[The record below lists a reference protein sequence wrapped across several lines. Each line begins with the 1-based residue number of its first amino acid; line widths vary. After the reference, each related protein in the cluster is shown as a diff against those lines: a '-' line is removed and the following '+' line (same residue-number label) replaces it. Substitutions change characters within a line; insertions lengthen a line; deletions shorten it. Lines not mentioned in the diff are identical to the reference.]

1 MKKLLLAGICTLFVL
16 GGCGRGI
23 SSKDV
28 SKALADRPF
37 SAKAV
42 LVWHDRTYESQIIRT
57 QQDGFCVIAAS
68 DALKIPVSFV
78 QSQGG
83 CVFTQGALALSMPV
97 DEVPASGLA
106 SMMVQGLSRLSEAP
120 QIRQNGQVIVR
131 SVPFE
136 MVLDEKTLAF
146 ITLSMQQGEI
156 QFTDFAFL
164 N

>member
-42 LVWHDRTYESQIIRT
+42 LVWHDRTHESQIIRT

-120 QIRQNGQVIVR
+120 QIRQNGPDRRRCER
-131 SVPFE
+131 S
-136 MVLDEKTLAF
+136 LL
-146 ITLSMQQGEI
+146 GEFGDDLRRGAI
-156 QFTDFAFL
+156 PQIPYHIHHCQFQRT
-164 N
+164 